1 MVYPEMAVAEGASVV
16 PLEVKLEELG
26 GSDIA
31 DGWFCRA
38 VSVLR
43 GGDGGEHGHLLYK
56 LVVGM
61 LREVR
66 PVVALDVGTA
76 RGFSALVMAR
86 AILSVDALG
95 VVYSVD
101 TLGHEENVGWHGGKN
116 DADDPL
122 ARLTVSRSRIWER
135 WFVSE
140 QRLVV
145 PVQGRSVG
153 ILRNWEYGKIDVAF
167 LDGSHAYEDV
177 GQELSLLDDLL
188 ADTGVVVLDDY
199 HLGEVVGR
207 VRSRLLNVAAR
218 LMGRMFGKW
227 SSRVRSFA
235 PRLGES
241 NEYRLIKQRFVG
253 VRAAVDEFVSKRS
266 GRWSLEIVR
275 MPRRADYQG
284 GDYSV
289 AILSRRRIG
298 GRDGSERSREKVG

>member
-1 MVYPEMAVAEGASVV
+1 MVYSQMAVPEGASVAL
-16 PLEVKLEELG
+16 LEVKLAELG
-26 GSDIA
+26 GDDIA
-31 DGWFCRA
+31 DEWFCRA

-43 GGDGGEHGHLLYK
+43 GGDGGEHGQLLYK
-56 LVVGM
+56 LVFGM
-61 LREVR
+61 LQEIW

-86 AILSVDALG
+86 AILSVNALG

-101 TLGHEENVGWHGGKN
+101 TVGHDESVGWHGRKN

-122 ARLTVSRSRIWER
+122 AGSTVSRSQIWAR

-140 QRLVV
+140 RGLVV

-153 ILRNWEYGKIDVAF
+153 ILRHWEHGKIDVAF

-177 GQELSLLDDLL
+177 SQELSLLDDLL

-207 VRSRLLNVAAR
+207 VRSRLLNVAAWV
-218 LMGRMFGKW
+218 MGRMFGKF
-227 SSRVRSFA
+227 SSHVRSFA

-241 NEYRLIKQRFVG
+241 NEYRLIRQRFVG

-275 MPRRADYQG
+275 MPRRGDYHG

-289 AILSRRRIG
+289 AILSRRRSG
-298 GRDGSERSREKVG
+298 GCDGVERSGEKVG